1 MGFKKFPNGG
11 FGVVAR
17 TPRAVGEHF
26 FREIFHNG
34 VENDTVTVL
43 AYQGRVSTEFFKD
56 MLVGVVAVQAHED
69 FGVIRGDRVNL
80 LDDFRSDAGALD
92 HLYARGQR
100 MGFDR
105 LPVMWSNIDID
116 AEDFSL

>member
-43 AYQGRVSTEFFKD
+43 AYQGRVSTEFFED
-56 MLVGVVAVQAHED
+56 MLVSMVAIEAHED
-69 FGVIRGDRVNL
+69 FRVFFGNFVDL
-80 LDDFRSDAGALD
+80 LDDFPCNTGTLD
-92 HLYARGQR
+92 HLDAR
-100 MGFDR
+100 
-105 LPVMWSNIDID
+105 
-116 AEDFSL
+116 